1 MVDEGDLDHRKD
13 VPEVEEEEIS
23 SIYLLEVASLEPV
36 QEVVTGNDI
45 EITAAPSSGAPF
57 WWASSSRCSRSS
69 VGRCSSSVGPSR
81 RPTNGFG
88 GKRRW
93 EMMRALNKQKSRVL
107 QKLGF
112 QPNDS
117 FFLEF
122 FVTKFG
128 DVRAF
133 GDAD

>member
-1 MVDEGDLDHRKD
+1 MASESVVVDEGGPGRPKG
-13 VPEVEEEEIS
+13 VPEIEEEEIS

-36 QEVVTGNDI
+36 QEVVVATGSVI
-45 EITAAPSSGAPF
+45 EITAAPSGAPF

-81 RPTNGFG
+81 RPTNFEEEI
-88 GKRRW
+88 R
-93 EMMRALNKQKSRVL
+93 EMVRALNKQKSEVL

-117 FFLEF
+117 LS
-122 FVTKFG
+122 
-128 DVRAF
+128 
-133 GDAD
+133 